1 MQDLFTDRLHSL
13 NVHQGIARLDFAR
26 LEKIDTEKKQATFTP
41 SLRLA
46 MPLDAFMQMADQ
58 INKVREAI
66 IQQAGQ
72 NRPTPSSETP
82 PVQ

>member
-1 MQDLFTDRLHSL
+1 MQDLFTDRLINL
-13 NVHQGIARLDFAR
+13 NIHQGIARLDFAR
-26 LEKIDTEKKQATFTP
+26 LEKLDPEKHQATFTP

-46 MPLDAFMQMADQ
+46 MPLDAFMQMAEQ

-72 NRPTPSSETP
+72 NP
-82 PVQ
+82 PPPESKTDPAR